1 MEGGKRCKQQNV
13 VYKGVCEL
21 CKNKR
26 EGKRKDEVT
35 KEKRREGRMNLYR

>member
-1 MEGGKRCKQQNV
+1 MEGGKRCKQQND

-35 KEKRREGRMNLYR
+35 KAKEEKEE